1 MKKKRQL
8 IGGIL
13 LMILGLGICG
23 GSMALRFFERSGY
36 GPFNVGHKIVSRH
49 GMNGGFNQNPNFK
62 VPNGKQAPKF
72 KNQNPKSQNDNGS
85 ANNSATP
92 NQSQNQ
98 AQ

>member
-36 GPFNVGHKIVSRH
+36 GPFNVGHKIVNRH
-49 GMNGGFNQNPNFK
+49 GMNGGFNQI
-62 VPNGKQAPKF
+62 PKF
-72 KNQNPKSQNDNGS
+72 KNQNPQSQNDNGS
-85 ANNSATP
+85 ANNSTTP

-98 AQ
+98 TQ